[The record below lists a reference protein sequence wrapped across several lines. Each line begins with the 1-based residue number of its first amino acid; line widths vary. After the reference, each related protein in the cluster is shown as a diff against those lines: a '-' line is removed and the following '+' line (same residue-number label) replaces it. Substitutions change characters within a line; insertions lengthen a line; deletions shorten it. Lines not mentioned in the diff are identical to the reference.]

1 MSSTS
6 VPTPGTIAPLSEPQR
21 IINTFIAPSKTFADV
36 KRVGRWWAPW
46 LLISIF
52 SYALVGVVAQKI
64 GFDQVT
70 ENQLKL
76 SPKRAEQLEK
86 SPPEDRAR
94 RMQFSVT
101 ITKTISLL
109 IPLVNVIYFAFIA
122 AVLLATMKFGAGAEI
137 TFATALAVTTYSYL
151 PSIVHV
157 LLAIASVFAGADPEG
172 FNFQNPVASN
182 LGHLVSPAS
191 SPAVYALLSKIDIFS
206 IWICVLL
213 AIGFASVSKL
223 KRSTT
228 MAIVFGWYVLVTLLS
243 VGFAAAF
250 S

>member
-109 IPLVNVIYFAFIA
+109 IPLVNVIYFAFI
-122 AVLLATMKFGAGAEI
+122 
-137 TFATALAVTTYSYL
+137 
-151 PSIVHV
+151 
-157 LLAIASVFAGADPEG
+157 
-172 FNFQNPVASN
+172 
-182 LGHLVSPAS
+182 
-191 SPAVYALLSKIDIFS
+191 
-206 IWICVLL
+206 
-213 AIGFASVSKL
+213 
-223 KRSTT
+223 
-228 MAIVFGWYVLVTLLS
+228 
-243 VGFAAAF
+243 
-250 S
+250 